1 METQIIID
9 EKLMQDALEATGLKN
24 QKEAVEL
31 GLRTLIRLHQQEAIK
46 GLKGKLP
53 WDGNLDELMDL
64 PSRSRFSSLGAGLS

>member
-1 METQIIID
+1 MGMKITVD

-31 GLRTLIRLHQQEAIK
+31 GLRTLIRLHKQEAIK

-53 WDGNLDELMDL
+53 WDGNLDEM
-64 PSRSRFSSLGAGLS
+64 RAI